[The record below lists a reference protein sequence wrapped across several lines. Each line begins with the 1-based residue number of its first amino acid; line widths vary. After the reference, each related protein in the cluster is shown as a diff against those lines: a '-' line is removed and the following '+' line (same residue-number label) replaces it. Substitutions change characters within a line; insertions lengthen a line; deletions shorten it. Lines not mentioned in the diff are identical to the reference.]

1 MEYSFWVW
9 NMGQGDNMQRRIFML
24 VVENL
29 SKNYGKLKA
38 LSEVSF
44 HIKSGEIVGLLGPNG
59 AGKSTALK
67 AITGLVRPNGGNI
80 TIGEYDHKDIK
91 AKVLFTYIAETPDLY
106 DMLTVMEHMQ
116 FSAYAYSLNNWQD
129 KANNLLELFELKDK
143 ANELGKNLS
152 KGMKQKV
159 SICSGL
165 LHNPEL
171 LIFDE
176 PFIGLDPKAIR
187 ELKNIFRKLKDNG
200 KSILISSHLLDSI
213 EDLCDRLLVLKN
225 GKLIAKGTLDDLKS
239 RLESERFTSLED
251 VFLEVTK

>member
-1 MEYSFWVW
+1 
-9 NMGQGDNMQRRIFML
+9 
-24 VVENL
+24 
-29 SKNYGKLKA
+29 
-38 LSEVSF
+38 
-44 HIKSGEIVGLLGPNG
+44 
-59 AGKSTALK
+59 
-67 AITGLVRPNGGNI
+67 
-80 TIGEYDHKDIK
+80 
-91 AKVLFTYIAETPDLY
+91 
-106 DMLTVMEHMQ
+106 MLTVMEHMQ

-213 EDLCDRLLVLKN
+213 EDLCDRL
-225 GKLIAKGTLDDLKS
+225 
-239 RLESERFTSLED
+239 
-251 VFLEVTK
+251 

>member
-1 MEYSFWVW
+1 
-9 NMGQGDNMQRRIFML
+9 ML

>member
-9 NMGQGDNMQRRIFML
+9 DMGQGDNMQRRIFML

-44 HIKSGEIVGLLGPNG
+44 HIKSGEILGLLGPNG

-106 DMLTVMEHMQ
+106 DMLTVMEH
-116 FSAYAYSLNNWQD
+116 
-129 KANNLLELFELKDK
+129 
-143 ANELGKNLS
+143 
-152 KGMKQKV
+152 
-159 SICSGL
+159 I
-165 LHNPEL
+165 
-171 LIFDE
+171 
-176 PFIGLDPKAIR
+176 
-187 ELKNIFRKLKDNG
+187 
-200 KSILISSHLLDSI
+200 
-213 EDLCDRLLVLKN
+213 
-225 GKLIAKGTLDDLKS
+225 T
-239 RLESERFTSLED
+239 
-251 VFLEVTK
+251 

>member
-9 NMGQGDNMQRRIFML
+9 DMGQGDNMQRRIFML

>member
-9 NMGQGDNMQRRIFML
+9 DMGQGDNMQRRIFML

-129 KANNLLELFELKDK
+129 KANDLLELFELKDK